1 MTSVARP
8 EGTTPNQPSGS
19 KAVMSSD
26 ETFSRVPIELLLV
39 RLLSSLRVLSIS
51 RALL

>member
-8 EGTTPNQPSGS
+8 EGTTPNQPSVS
-19 KAVMSSD
+19 KVVMSSN
-26 ETFSRVPIELLLV
+26 ETLSSVPIELFLV